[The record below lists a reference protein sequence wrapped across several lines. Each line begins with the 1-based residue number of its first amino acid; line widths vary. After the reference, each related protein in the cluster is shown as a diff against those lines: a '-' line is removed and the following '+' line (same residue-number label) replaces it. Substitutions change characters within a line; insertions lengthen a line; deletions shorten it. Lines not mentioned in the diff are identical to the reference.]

1 VKLSFVLILFVL
13 VLSGASQSAQKP
25 GGQILNEYK
34 IAAIIEKNAP
44 QNQRQAGAPTAFEK
58 SLIESLRTIADQQK
72 AEYEQRRADQK
83 PWWIDPALLGVG
95 CIYTVFAGF
104 QWWAIRRQAD
114 ITERTITHL
123 ERPWLI
129 VRPGTPENWPF
140 HIDYAITKFPINI
153 AVMSSVSNVGRS
165 PAFLVQQHINVVVA
179 SIPSE
184 TDQPQYTEPKPFAE
198 LMIEPKGVHSQRA
211 GENISEAE
219 FKSIITGQQ
228 CIMFFGFVKYFDVNR
243 KIEHC
248 TRFCSYW
255 HKRPNDTGTDRWAFS
270 PVGPRNYIE
279 YT

>member
-1 VKLSFVLILFVL
+1 VKLSFVLVL
-13 VLSGASQSAQKP
+13 IVSALLGASETNPSSAQP
-25 GGQILNEYK
+25 
-34 IAAIIEKNAP
+34 IAEK
-44 QNQRQAGAPTAFEK
+44 EK
-58 SLIESLRTIADQQK
+58 SLSKEQK
-72 AEYEQRRADQK
+72 ATSNQDQDGAKNVPSSNLDK
-83 PWWIDPALLGVG
+83 PSAAITTQKTESNKESAAKSIPSITDWIMVGITTAYAIFAL
-95 CIYTVFAGF
+95 F
-104 QWWAIRRQAD
+104 QWLAIRRQAN

-129 VRPGTPENWPF
+129 VRPNTPENWPF

-153 AVMSSVSNVGRS
+153 AVMSSVGNVGRS

-198 LMIEPKGVHSQRA
+198 LLIEPKGVHSQRA
-211 GENISEAE
+211 GKNITEAE

-228 CIMFFGFVKYFDVNR
+228 CIVFFGFVKYFDVSR
-243 KIEHC
+243 KVEHC

-255 HKRPNDTGTDRWAFS
+255 HKRPNDIGTDRWAFS
-270 PVGPRNYIE
+270 PVGPRNYVE